1 MNDRK
6 DIQNL
11 NARKFMVWLAIA
23 SSFMLV
29 AGLTSVFLISTS
41 AGDEAHTRLPF
52 VFVISTVVILG
63 SSVTLHIAGK
73 SLKGLQNAKFHLY
86 LKLTIALGLLFMLL
100 QAVAWGVLLHQKVYF
115 DMHKSYQSFIYVFV
129 TVHLLH
135 IITGVALLGYT
146 LSGSL
151 QSKPRYRILYRLEM
165 STTFWHFIDILWV
178 YLYLFLML
186 K

>member
-1 MNDRK
+1 MDDRK

-11 NARKFMVWLAIA
+11 SARKFMVWLAIA

-63 SSVTLHIAGK
+63 SSLTLHIAGK
-73 SLKGLQNAKFHLY
+73 SLKGLQNTKFHLY

-100 QAVAWGVLLHQKVYF
+100 QAVAWGILLHQKVYF

-129 TVHLLH
+129 AVHLLH
-135 IITGVALLGYT
+135 IITGIALLGYT

-151 QSKPRYRILYRLEM
+151 QNNPRYRILHRLEM
-165 STTFWHFIDILWV
+165 STPFWHFIDILWV

>member
-1 MNDRK
+1 MDNRN

-11 NARKFMVWLAIA
+11 NARKFMIWLAIA
-23 SSFMLV
+23 SSFMLI

-41 AGDEAHTRLPF
+41 AGDAMHTQLPF
-52 VFVISTVVILG
+52 VFIISTVVILG
-63 SSVTLHIAGK
+63 SSVTLHTAGK

-86 LKLTIALGLLFMLL
+86 LKLTIALGLMFMLL
-100 QAVAWGVLLHQKVYF
+100 QAFAWWLLLRQKVYF

-129 TVHLLH
+129 AVHLLH
-135 IITGVALLGYT
+135 IITGICLLGYT

-151 QSKPRYRILYRLEM
+151 KNTPRYRILYRMEM

-178 YLYLFLML
+178 YLYVFLVL

>member
-6 DIQNL
+6 DVQNL

-63 SSVTLHIAGK
+63 SSLTLHIAGK
-73 SLKGLQNAKFHLY
+73 SLKGLQNAKLHLY

-100 QAVAWGVLLHQKVYF
+100 QTFAWGQLLHQKIYF

-129 TVHLLH
+129 AVHLLH

-146 LSGSL
+146 LSCSL
-151 QSKPRYRILYRLEM
+151 KNKPRYRILYRMEV
-165 STTFWHFIDILWV
+165 STIFWHFIDILWV
-178 YLYLFLML
+178 YLYLFLLL

>member
-1 MNDRK
+1 MDERK
-6 DIQNL
+6 DMQNL

-41 AGDEAHTRLPF
+41 AGDTIHTQLPV
-52 VFVISTVVILG
+52 VFIISTVVILG
-63 SSVTLHIAGK
+63 SSGTLHIAGK
-73 SLKGLQNAKFHLY
+73 SLKQLQNAKFHLY
-86 LKLTIALGLLFMLL
+86 LKLTIVLGLLFMLL
-100 QAVAWGVLLHQKVYF
+100 QAVAWGILLHQKVYF

-129 TVHLLH
+129 AVHLLH
-135 IITGVALLGYT
+135 IITGIGLLGYT

-151 QSKPRYRILYRLEM
+151 KNKPRYRILYRMEM

-178 YLYLFLML
+178 YLYLFLVL